1 MMPNLI
7 RSWQVSKFMMVFFVR
22 TAFLDRTFR
31 HNVDKASLIIGKLKF
46 YISKFV
52 YPSFAGVRQ
61 FVHLGK
67 QWLVG

>member
-7 RSWQVSKFMMVFFVR
+7 RSWQVSKFMMVFFYWNC
-22 TAFLDRTFR
+22 FLDSAFR
-31 HNVDKASLIIGKLKF
+31 NIIEKASLTIGKLKF